1 MLARED
7 GAALGAHSSPIE
19 LGCPPSE
26 FGSLAAAEWA
36 ELELDSPSTEAV
48 VATNTTIVATIA
60 DTPEKGVAASLIA
73 ATEGPFA
80 TVAAGIRQLRA
91 FAAAPTAWQ
100 AAGRATGSNLRAGSH
115 AFHRMSSYAS
125 TGMAA
130 PAAGGLT
137 TPAPWGTCTW
147 GTAAEAALREMT
159 GDAPGT
165 RLAEYLAAAATTG
178 AEFAADV
185 PSGQGSEARLARA
198 PTEETTGQSARAT
211 PFVSM
216 DY

>member
-26 FGSLAAAEWA
+26 VGSLAAEWA
-36 ELELDSPSTEAV
+36 ELELDSPSTAV
-48 VATNTTIVATIA
+48 VVAANTTIVATIA
-60 DTPEKGVAASLIA
+60 DTPEKGVAASLVA
-73 ATEGPFA
+73 ATVGPFA

-91 FAAAPTAWQ
+91 FATALTAWQ
-100 AAGRATGSNLRAGSH
+100 AVRRATGSNWRASSH

-137 TPAPWGTCTW
+137 TPVPWETCTW

-178 AEFAADV
+178 VEFAADA
-185 PSGQGSEARLARA
+185 PSGQGSEAGLARA

-211 PFVSM
+211 TFVSAG
-216 DY
+216 Y

>member
-26 FGSLAAAEWA
+26 VSSLAAAERY
-36 ELELDSPSTEAV
+36 EHDSSGTEAV
-48 VATNTTIVATIA
+48 VAANTTIVATIA
-60 DTPEKGVAASLIA
+60 DTPEKDVAASLVA
-73 ATEGPFA
+73 ATGGPF
-80 TVAAGIRQLRA
+80 TTTAADIRRLTA
-91 FAAAPTAWQ
+91 FAATPAAWQ
-100 AAGRATGSNLRAGSH
+100 AAVRAAGSSWRADSH

-125 TGMAA
+125 TDTAA

-137 TPAPWGTCTW
+137 TTAPWETCTW
-147 GTAAEAALREMT
+147 GTTAAVVELREMT

-165 RLAEYLAAAATTG
+165 RLAEYLAAAATTR

-185 PSGQGSEARLARA
+185 PSGQDSVAGLA
-198 PTEETTGQSARAT
+198 
-211 PFVSM
+211 
-216 DY
+216 